1 MSNRPPYNSF
11 NPPFS
16 TGANSVPAGP
26 MRPFRPQTGPS
37 TPATQQTYQARSSA
51 PIQQLQQQQQAA
63 YYPPTSPTYPHD
75 YNSYSSSQPSTTATY
90 TAGAATYSTAP
101 ASTYDTTSAS
111 GSYYDPSGQYYFY
124 EGQWYAA
131 PTAPIATTSNAVTS
145 YPAATTSTIGPASY
159 GTAATAPIV
168 VPGGDGVTGG
178 DKDEDGKEKKK
189 KKQKLVV
196 RAAGG
201 EVWEDNTLLEWDD
214 DDFRLFCGD
223 LGNEVTDEILEKA
236 FSKYPSLLRAKV
248 VRDKRTLKSKGYG
261 FVSFKD
267 PNEFVRAWR
276 EMNGKYVGNRPIKL
290 RKSTWKDRNID
301 VRTRKAA
308 EKAAPYFKGR

>member
-1 MSNRPPYNSF
+1 MSNRPPYNNY
-11 NPPFS
+11 NPAFS
-16 TGANSVPAGP
+16 TGANNVPTGP
-26 MRPFRPQTGPS
+26 MRPFRPQPS
-37 TPATQQTYQARSSA
+37 AAAPPQQPYQSRPAALAQQQTY
-51 PIQQLQQQQQAA
+51 
-63 YYPPTSPTYPHD
+63 YPTSTPSGYAYD
-75 YNSYSSSQPSTTATY
+75 YSAYGAGQPQNTASYGTGAGAVAAVGYDATTA
-90 TAGAATYSTAP
+90 
-101 ASTYDTTSAS
+101 AS
-111 GSYYDPSGQYYFY
+111 GYYDPSGQYYFY

-131 PTAPIATTSNAVTS
+131 PAGSTTNATTSASS
-145 YPAATTSTIGPASY
+145 YPAATSTVGPGLYTPVTSAVTGTPVVDVVTIGE
-159 GTAATAPIV
+159 
-168 VPGGDGVTGG
+168 
-178 DKDEDGKEKKK
+178 KDEDGKEKKK
-189 KKQKLVV
+189 KKQKVVV

-248 VRDKRTLKSKGYG
+248 IRDKRTLKSKGYG

-290 RKSTWKDRNID
+290 RKSTWQDRNID